1 MFAGENLKMKRLL
14 LHFLFAL
21 LTFILGVAI
30 SPISF
35 RTDLIAHGYVPD
47 GGGGFSVTRHT
58 SSYFVK
64 LWFSHAGYPS
74 AEKAEEVFQSRV
86 SEAVRIIER
95 TPKLDKEGRKVGE
108 RVVAIFFSQ
117 EHNEQYAAV
126 FWTDKTILRSVYSS
140 SLMHVLDFE
149 KNQTEY

>member
-1 MFAGENLKMKRLL
+1 MKRLL
-14 LHFLFAL
+14 CHFPFAI
-21 LTFILGVAI
+21 LTFILGIVI

-35 RTDLIAHGYVPD
+35 RTDLIACGRVPD
-47 GGGGFSVTRHT
+47 GGGGFSVTRYT

-74 AEKAEEVFQSRV
+74 AEKANEVFQSQV
-86 SEAVRIIER
+86 NEAVRVIER

-108 RVVAIFFSQ
+108 RAVAVFFSQ
-117 EHNEQYAAV
+117 ENNEHYACV
-126 FWTDKTILRSVYSS
+126 FWTDKTILHSVYSS

-149 KNQTEY
+149 KNQAEY